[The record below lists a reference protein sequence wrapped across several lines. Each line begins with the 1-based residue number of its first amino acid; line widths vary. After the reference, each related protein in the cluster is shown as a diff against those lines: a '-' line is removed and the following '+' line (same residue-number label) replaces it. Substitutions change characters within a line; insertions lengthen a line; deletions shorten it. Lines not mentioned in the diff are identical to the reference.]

1 MGAAIDKKAA
11 IAFCEVDMDLF
22 SSVAPTALKY
32 REASRFPGIDLDMTF
47 AAKLSDVAYAEVC
60 RVALAAAG
68 DMLVGVAPVAT
79 YEKDGV
85 ETLTLRFSFP
95 SAERTLAKAE
105 IQPAADAL
113 VAALATLGLRQQA

>member
-1 MGAAIDKKAA
+1 
-11 IAFCEVDMDLF
+11 
-22 SSVAPTALKY
+22 
-32 REASRFPGIDLDMTF
+32 MTV

-85 ETLTLRFSFP
+85 ETLTLRFSFQ